1 MTTKESVSA
10 ASQVPR
16 RSLSGHV
23 RIMRFDHWFKNVF
36 VLPGIVLA
44 WYFYGSDLDWGA
56 LWWRIPVGLLS
67 MSLVASSNY
76 VINEI
81 LDAPFDALHPTKH
94 RRPVP
99 SGVVRVRDAYVQ
111 WIVVGM
117 AGLALAV
124 PLGWRFFVC
133 ATWLLVMGI
142 LYNVRP
148 FRFKDV
154 VFVDVLVESINNPI
168 RLLAGWYI
176 AVPDAH
182 VAPLSLILSYWMIGC
197 YFMAL
202 KRYSE
207 YRSIGDP
214 VVAATYRPPFA
225 GTAKVCSW

>member
-1 MTTKESVSA
+1 MSA
-10 ASQVPR
+10 ASQEPR

-44 WYFYGSDLDWGA
+44 WYFYGSDLDWTA
-56 LWWRIPVGLLS
+56 PVVADSSSGCSS

-81 LDAPFDALHPTKH
+81 LDAPFDLASHQASA
-94 RRPVP
+94 
-99 SGVVRVRDAYVQ
+99 SGAVGRGSTCGRVRAVDRR
-111 WIVVGM
+111 WCM

-133 ATWLLVMGI
+133 AFVAARHGL

-148 FRFKDV
+148 FRSKDCCSSTSCR
-154 VFVDVLVESINNPI
+154 VDQQSHP
-168 RLLAGWYI
+168 LLAGWYI
-176 AVPDAH
+176 ADRTHASL
-182 VAPLSLILSYWMIGC
+182 PLSLLLSYWMIGC

-207 YRSIGDP
+207 YRSD
-214 VVAATYRPPFA
+214 R
-225 GTAKVCSW
+225 